1 MKVSFKLAVSYLKSQ
16 KGKSL
21 ALITSISLAVMLIF
35 TLNVIPETKSEIN
48 IKEAY
53 ENFSDYHAEY
63 NNLSDSV
70 SNQLE
75 KDKEVKEIHDV
86 INLGSIV
93 DKNGVSIQLNS
104 YNKDFINA
112 YGYKLING
120 TYPKNENEIVL
131 EEKALKEM
139 QLDNKLN
146 QKVNFTV
153 VKHYVDN
160 KNENQIY
167 SKKKKFKLVRIVQKP
182 EAYYKSYDEGNEYY
196 NVKGFTYFT
205 SNQNII
211 PKELVTHSGILRFN
225 TKNPSM
231 SKANEIIGK
240 YKLDGGD
247 LIINT
252 QLSNALDDYEMSKNT
267 TFSIKNK
274 LIPVLS
280 AAIVIFNIFN
290 IILIDMTKQIGIL
303 RAIGMKKKNVR
314 LMILIQSLIVLIL
327 SLVLGFA
334 LGYVIASIGI
344 SSIYGG
350 QQNIYISKE
359 SVMEP
364 LILASF
370 AVLISCIFSTYKS
383 SKISPMEAIR
393 DINNS
398 TKKGKDKFYHKL
410 IRKIFGLTGEMAF
423 KNVWRN
429 KSRTIL
435 SVLSISLA
443 GSLFISKMAVFNNDE
458 EIFGSN
464 SMPVMAMGSMDVIL
478 RHNTYNTEE
487 AYCNY
492 DGNFINK
499 ISEIDN
505 LKEVYPSINLT
516 AYLKSSI
523 NNISD
528 DVKPFLSSKDN
539 QNNIEITTGVKG
551 YNKDFIRSL
560 DKYIEKG
567 SNIYEKKKEDY
578 PMALVSNYF
587 YSPMQSTNNA
597 MVLKK
602 IKVGDVIDIKVPA
615 KNGDKLEYKNIKV
628 KVSGLLNKDYVV
640 TQDGG
645 LGCLAQVILNED
657 DLKNITNINDY
668 NKISIKLEKGKDEEV
683 NIALN
688 KLINGSSFKE
698 IESKYKYE
706 NYFSEQSEK
715 NKKEVLVS
723 VILTLIISSINIICI
738 IKTNIILRIKEL
750 ATLRAI
756 GMSMKNI
763 KKMIAKE
770 SMIYALFSIVVSSAV
785 ATISYSKFIYMVN
798 STRAEGLG
806 LENSM
811 SYNIPINEI
820 LQFGIA
826 TIVMCL
832 LAAYLSR
839 NKIIKL
845 SIVEGL
851 RIND

>member
-146 QKVNFTV
+146 QRVDFTV

-167 SKKKKFKLVRIVQKP
+167 SKKKKFKLVGIVQKP

-551 YNKDFIRSL
+551 YNKDFIRCL

-578 PMALVSNYF
+578 PRALVSNYF
-587 YSPMQSTNNA
+587 YSPVEGTDNA

-698 IESKYKYE
+698 IESKYKYK
-706 NYFSEQSEK
+706 NYFSEQSER

-738 IKTNIILRIKEL
+738 IKTNIILRMKEL

-756 GMSMKNI
+756 GMSMGNI
-763 KKMIAKE
+763 KKMIVKE
-770 SMIYALFSIVVSSAV
+770 SMIYALFSILVSSIA
-785 ATISYSKFIYMVN
+785 ATLSYFEYVYMENSMKFQC
-798 STRAEGLG
+798 LG
-806 LENSM
+806 IENSM

>member
-131 EEKALKEM
+131 EEKTLKEM

-167 SKKKKFKLVRIVQKP
+167 SKKKKFKLVGIVQKP

-303 RAIGMKKKNVR
+303 RSIGMKKKNVR

>member
-1 MKVSFKLAVSYLKSQ
+1 
-16 KGKSL
+16 
-21 ALITSISLAVMLIF
+21 MLIF

-131 EEKALKEM
+131 EEKTLKEM

-167 SKKKKFKLVRIVQKP
+167 SKKKKFKLVGIVQKP

-458 EIFGSN
+458 EMLGSS
-464 SMPVMAMGSMDVIL
+464 SMSVMAMGDTDVIL
-478 RHNTYNTEE
+478 RHNFYNTEE

-492 DGNFINK
+492 DSNLINK
-499 ISEIDN
+499 VYKIHN

>member
-53 ENFSDYHAEY
+53 KNFSDYHAEY

-93 DKNGVSIQLNS
+93 DKNGVSIQLDS
-104 YNKDFINA
+104 YNEDFIKN

-139 QLDNKLN
+139 NLDNKLN
-146 QKVNFTV
+146 EEIDFTV

-160 KNENQIY
+160 KNEKQIY
-167 SKKKKFKLVRIVQKP
+167 SKKKKFKLVGIVQKP
-182 EAYYKSYDEGNEYY
+182 EGYYKGYNEGNEYY
-196 NVKGFTYFT
+196 NVRGFTYF
-205 SNQNII
+205 SNNQNII
-211 PKELVTHSGILRFN
+211 PKELVTHSGILKFS
-225 TKNPSM
+225 TKTPSM
-231 SKANEIIGK
+231 SKADEIIGK
-240 YKLDGGD
+240 YKLNDGD

-252 QLSNALDDYEMSKNT
+252 QLSNALDDYEMSKST
-267 TFSIKNK
+267 TFSRNNK
-274 LIPVLS
+274 LIPMLS
-280 AAIVIFNIFN
+280 AALVIFSIFN

-327 SLVLGFA
+327 GLVLGFA
-334 LGYVIASIGI
+334 LGYVISLIGI
-344 SSIYGG
+344 SSIYGS

-359 SVMEP
+359 SIMEP
-364 LILASF
+364 LELASF
-370 AVLISCIFSTYKS
+370 AVLISCVFSTYKG

-393 DINNS
+393 DINNN

-435 SVLSISLA
+435 SILSISLA
-443 GSLFISKMAVFNNDE
+443 GSLFISKMAIFNNDE
-458 EIFGSN
+458 ENSGST
-464 SMPVMAMGSMDVIL
+464 SMSVMAMGDTDVIL
-478 RHNTYNTEE
+478 RHNFYNTEE

-492 DGNFINK
+492 DSNLINK
-499 ISEIDN
+499 ISKIDN
-505 LKEVYPSINLT
+505 IKEVYPSMNLT

-528 DVKPFLSSKDN
+528 DVKPFISSKDN
-539 QNNIEITTGVKG
+539 QNNLEIITGVKG
-551 YNKDFIRSL
+551 YNKNFIRSL
-560 DKYIEKG
+560 DKYIEEG
-567 SNIYEKKKEDY
+567 SNIYEKNKEDY
-578 PMALVSNYF
+578 PRALVSNYF
-587 YSPMQSTNNA
+587 YSPMQSSNNA
-597 MVLKK
+597 KVLKK
-602 IKVGDVIDIKVPA
+602 VKVGDLIDIKVPS
-615 KNGDKLEYKNIKV
+615 KNKGKLEYKNIKV

-645 LGCLAQVILNED
+645 LGYLAQLILNED
-657 DLKNITNINDY
+657 DLKNITNIKDY
-668 NKISIKLEKGKDEEV
+668 NKISIKLEDGKDEEV
-683 NIALN
+683 NKALDELT
-688 KLINGSSFKE
+688 KGSSFKE

-706 NYFSEQSEK
+706 SRFKEESEE

-738 IKTNIILRIKEL
+738 IKTNIMLRIKEL
-750 ATLRAI
+750 ATLRAM

-763 KKMIAKE
+763 KKMIVKE
-770 SMIYALFSIVVSSAV
+770 SMIYALFSIVVSSVV

-798 STRAEGLG
+798 SIRAEGLG

-832 LAAYLSR
+832 LATYLSR

>member
-53 ENFSDYHAEY
+53 KNFSDYHAEY

-167 SKKKKFKLVRIVQKP
+167 SKKKKFKLVGIVQKP

-578 PMALVSNYF
+578 PMALVLNYF

-845 SIVEGL
+845 SIVE
-851 RIND
+851 

>member
-53 ENFSDYHAEY
+53 KNFSDYHAEY
-63 NNLSDSV
+63 NNLSDNV
-70 SNQLE
+70 SSQLE
-75 KDKEVKEIHDV
+75 KDEEIKAIYDV
-86 INLGSIV
+86 INMGSIV

-104 YNKDFINA
+104 YNENFVNA

-120 TYPKNENEIVL
+120 TYPKNDNEIVL

-146 QKVNFTV
+146 QKIDFTV

-160 KNENQIY
+160 KGANQIY
-167 SKKKKFKLVRIVQKP
+167 SKKKKFKLVGIVQKP

-211 PKELVTHSGILRFN
+211 PKKFITHSGILKFN

-231 SKANEIIGK
+231 SKANEIIEK

-252 QLSNALDDYEMSKNT
+252 QLSSALDDYEMSKNT
-267 TFSIKNK
+267 TFSRNNK
-274 LIPVLS
+274 LIPTLS

-303 RAIGMKKKNVR
+303 RSIGMKKKNVR

-327 SLVLGFA
+327 GLVLGFA
-334 LGYVIASIGI
+334 LGYVISLIGI
-344 SSIYGG
+344 SSIYES
-350 QQNIYISKE
+350 QKNIYISKE

-364 LILASF
+364 LKLTSF
-370 AVLISCIFSTYKS
+370 AVLISCIFYTYKG

-393 DINNS
+393 DVNNN

-443 GSLFISKMAVFNNDE
+443 GSLFIGKMVIFNNDE
-458 EIFGSN
+458 EN
-464 SMPVMAMGSMDVIL
+464 SGNTSMSVMAMGDTDAIL
-478 RHNTYNTEE
+478 EPNIYNTDE
-487 AYCNY
+487 AYCSFNSS
-492 DGNFINK
+492 FINK
-499 ISEIDN
+499 IYKIDN
-505 LKEVYPSINLT
+505 IKEVYPSMNLT
-516 AYLKSSI
+516 AYLKTGL

-528 DVKPFLSSKDN
+528 DVKPFLSLEGNK
-539 QNNIEITTGVKG
+539 NNLEIITEVKG

-578 PMALVSNYF
+578 PRALVSNYF
-587 YSPMQSTNNA
+587 YSPVEGTDNVK
-597 MVLKK
+597 VLNK
-602 IKVGDVIDIKVPA
+602 IKEGDIIDIKIVV
-615 KNGDKLEYKNIKV
+615 NNNDKMEYKNIKV

-645 LGCLAQVILNED
+645 SGCLAQVILNED
-657 DLKNITNINDY
+657 DLKDITNIKDY
-668 NKISIKLEKGKDEEV
+668 NKISIKLEQGKDEEV
-683 NIALN
+683 NKVLDELA
-688 KLINGSSFKE
+688 KDSSFKKV
-698 IESKYKYE
+698 ESKYKYK
-706 NYFSEQSEK
+706 NYFSEQSER

-738 IKTNIILRIKEL
+738 IKTNIILRMKEL

-763 KKMIAKE
+763 KKMIVKE
-770 SMIYALFSIVVSSAV
+770 SMIYALFSILVSSIA
-785 ATISYSKFIYMVN
+785 ATLSYFEYVYMEN
-798 STRAEGLG
+798 SMKSQCLG
-806 LENSM
+806 IENSM

-832 LAAYLSR
+832 LATYLSR

>member
-131 EEKALKEM
+131 EEKTLKEM

-167 SKKKKFKLVRIVQKP
+167 SKKKKFKLVGIVQKP

-458 EIFGSN
+458 EMLGSS
-464 SMPVMAMGSMDVIL
+464 SMSVMAMGDTDVIL
-478 RHNTYNTEE
+478 RHNFYNTEE

-492 DGNFINK
+492 DSNLINK
-499 ISEIDN
+499 VYKIHN

>member
-53 ENFSDYHAEY
+53 KNFSDYHAEY

-93 DKNGVSIQLNS
+93 DKKGVSIQLDS
-104 YNKDFINA
+104 YNEDFIND

-120 TYPKNENEIVL
+120 TYPKNDNEIVL

-146 QKVNFTV
+146 QKIDFTV

-160 KNENQIY
+160 KGANQIY
-167 SKKKKFKLVRIVQKP
+167 SKKKKFKLVGIVQKP

-211 PKELVTHSGILRFN
+211 PKNFITHSGILKFN
-225 TKNPSM
+225 TENPSM
-231 SKANEIIGK
+231 SKANEIIEK
-240 YKLDGGD
+240 YKLDDGD

-252 QLSNALDDYEMSKNT
+252 QLSSALDDYEMSKNT
-267 TFSIKNK
+267 TFSRNNK
-274 LIPVLS
+274 LVPTLS

-303 RAIGMKKKNVR
+303 KSIGMKKKNVR

-327 SLVLGFA
+327 GLVLGFGV
-334 LGYVIASIGI
+334 GYVISLIGI

-359 SVMEP
+359 SIMEP
-364 LILASF
+364 LKLTSF
-370 AVLISCIFSTYKS
+370 AVLISCIFYTYKS

-398 TKKGKDKFYHKL
+398 TKKGRDRFYYKL

-458 EIFGSN
+458 EMLGSS
-464 SMPVMAMGSMDVIL
+464 SMSVMAMGDTDVIL
-478 RHNTYNTEE
+478 RHNFYNTED

-492 DGNFINK
+492 DSNLINK
-499 ISEIDN
+499 IYKIHN

-523 NNISD
+523 NNISE

-539 QNNIEITTGVKG
+539 QNNIEIITGVKG
-551 YNKDFIRSL
+551 YNKDFVSSL

-578 PMALVSNYF
+578 PRALVSNYF

-597 MVLKK
+597 KALKK

-615 KNGDKLEYKNIKV
+615 KNEGKLEYKNIKV

-645 LGCLAQVILNED
+645 LGCLAQVIINED
-657 DLKNITNINDY
+657 DLKNITNIKDY

-688 KLINGSSFKE
+688 KLTNGSSFKE

-715 NKKEVLVS
+715 NKKEVIVS

-738 IKTNIILRIKEL
+738 IKTNIMLRIKEL

-763 KKMIAKE
+763 KKMIVKE

-832 LAAYLSR
+832 LATYLSR

>member
-167 SKKKKFKLVRIVQKP
+167 SKKKKFKLVGIVQKP

-597 MVLKK
+597 MVIKK
-602 IKVGDVIDIKVPA
+602 IKVGDVINIKVPA

>member
-53 ENFSDYHAEY
+53 ENFSDYHTEY

-167 SKKKKFKLVRIVQKP
+167 SKKKKFKLVGIVQKP

>member
-1 MKVSFKLAVSYLKSQ
+1 MKVSFKLAVSYLKSP

-53 ENFSDYHAEY
+53 KNFGDYHAEY
-63 NNLSDSV
+63 KNLSDSV

-93 DKNGVSIQLNS
+93 DKNGVSIQLDS
-104 YNKDFINA
+104 YNEDFINN

-131 EEKALKEM
+131 EERALKEM
-139 QLDNKLN
+139 HLDNKLN
-146 QKVNFTV
+146 EEIDFTV

-160 KNENQIY
+160 KDENQIY
-167 SKKKKFKLVRIVQKP
+167 SKKKKFKLVGIVQKP
-182 EAYYKSYDEGNEYY
+182 EAYYKGYYKGNEYY
-196 NVKGFTYFT
+196 NVRGFTYFS

-211 PKELVTHSGILRFN
+211 PKELVTHSGILKFN
-225 TKNPSM
+225 TKTPSM

-240 YKLDGGD
+240 YKLNDGD

-274 LIPVLS
+274 LIPMLS
-280 AAIVIFNIFN
+280 AALVIFNIFN

-303 RAIGMKKKNVR
+303 RAIGMKNIK

-327 SLVLGFA
+327 GLVLGFA
-334 LGYVIASIGI
+334 LGYVISLIGI
-344 SSIYGG
+344 SSIYGS

-359 SVMEP
+359 SIMEP
-364 LILASF
+364 LELASF
-370 AVLISCIFSTYKS
+370 AVLISCIFSTYKG

-393 DINNS
+393 DISNN

-435 SVLSISLA
+435 SILSISLA
-443 GSLFISKMAVFNNDE
+443 GSLFISKMAIFNNDE
-458 EIFGSN
+458 ENSGS
-464 SMPVMAMGSMDVIL
+464 SSLSVMAMGDTDVIL
-478 RHNTYNTEE
+478 RHNFYNTEE

-492 DGNFINK
+492 DSNLIYK
-499 ISEIDN
+499 ISKIDN
-505 LKEVYPSINLT
+505 IREVYPSMNLT
-516 AYLKSSI
+516 AYLKTSL

-539 QNNIEITTGVKG
+539 QNNLEIITGVKG
-551 YNKDFIRSL
+551 YNKSFIRSL
-560 DKYIEKG
+560 DKYIEEG

-578 PMALVSNYF
+578 PRALVSNYF

-597 MVLKK
+597 KALKK
-602 IKVGDVIDIKVPA
+602 VKVGDVIDIKVPV
-615 KNGDKLEYKNIKV
+615 KSNGKLEYKNIKV
-628 KVSGLLNKDYVV
+628 KVSGLLDKDYVI

-645 LGCLAQVILNED
+645 LGYLAQVIINED
-657 DLKNITNINDY
+657 DLKNITNIKDY
-668 NKISIKLEKGKDEEV
+668 NKISIKLEDGKDEEV
-683 NIALN
+683 NKALD
-688 KLINGSSFKE
+688 KLTKGSSFKE

-706 NYFSEQSEK
+706 SSFKEQSEE

-738 IKTNIILRIKEL
+738 IKTNIMLRIKEL

-763 KKMIAKE
+763 KKMIVKE
-770 SMIYALFSIVVSSAV
+770 SMIYALFSILVSSVV
-785 ATISYSKFIYMVN
+785 ATLSYSKFIYMVN
-798 STRAEGLG
+798 SIRAEGLG
-806 LENSM
+806 IENSM

-820 LQFGIA
+820 LQFGIS

-832 LAAYLSR
+832 LATYLSR

>member
-16 KGKSL
+16 KCKSL

-53 ENFSDYHAEY
+53 KNFSDYHAEY

-93 DKNGVSIQLNS
+93 DKKGVSIQLDS

-146 QKVNFTV
+146 QKVDFTV

-160 KNENQIY
+160 KNKNQIY
-167 SKKKKFKLVRIVQKP
+167 SKKKKFKLVGIVQKP
-182 EAYYKSYDEGNEYY
+182 EAYYKGYYEVNEYY
-196 NVKGFTYFT
+196 NVRGFTYFT

-211 PKELVTHSGILRFN
+211 PKELVTHSGILKFN
-225 TKNPSM
+225 TKTPSM
-231 SKANEIIGK
+231 SKANEIIEK
-240 YKLDGGD
+240 YKLDDGD

-252 QLSNALDDYEMSKNT
+252 QLSSALDDYEMSKNT

-280 AAIVIFNIFN
+280 ASLVIFNIFN

-314 LMILIQSLIVLIL
+314 LMILIQSLIVFIL

-334 LGYVIASIGI
+334 LGYVISSIGI
-344 SSIYGG
+344 ISIYGG

-364 LILASF
+364 LKLASF
-370 AVLISCIFSTYKS
+370 AVLISCIFSTHKS

-398 TKKGKDKFYHKL
+398 TKKGRDRFYYKL

-458 EIFGSN
+458 EMLGSS
-464 SMPVMAMGSMDVIL
+464 SMSVMAMGDTDVIL
-478 RHNTYNTEE
+478 RHNFYNTEE

-492 DGNFINK
+492 DSNLINK

-657 DLKNITNINDY
+657 DLKNITNIKDY

-688 KLINGSSFKE
+688 KLTNGSSFKE
-698 IESKYKYE
+698 IESTYKYE

-738 IKTNIILRIKEL
+738 IKTNIMLRIKEL

-763 KKMIAKE
+763 KNMIVKE

-832 LAAYLSR
+832 LATYLSR

>member
-131 EEKALKEM
+131 EEKTLKEM

-167 SKKKKFKLVRIVQKP
+167 SKKKKFKLVGIVQKP

-443 GSLFISKMAVFNNDE
+443 GSIFISKMAVFNNDE

-657 DLKNITNINDY
+657 DLKNITNIKDY

>member
-167 SKKKKFKLVRIVQKP
+167 SKKKKFKLVGIVQKP

>member
-53 ENFSDYHAEY
+53 KNFSDYHAEY
-63 NNLSDSV
+63 NNLSDNV
-70 SNQLE
+70 SSQLE
-75 KDKEVKEIHDV
+75 KDEEIKAIHDV
-86 INLGSIV
+86 INMGSIV
-93 DKNGVSIQLNS
+93 DENGVSIQLNS
-104 YNKDFINA
+104 YNEDFVNA

-120 TYPKNENEIVL
+120 TYPKNDNEIVL

-146 QKVNFTV
+146 QRVDFTV

-167 SKKKKFKLVRIVQKP
+167 SKKKKFKLVGIVQKP

-578 PMALVSNYF
+578 PMALVLNYF

>member
-16 KGKSL
+16 KCKSL

-86 INLGSIV
+86 INMGSIV

-153 VKHYVDN
+153 VKHYVNN

-167 SKKKKFKLVRIVQKP
+167 SKKKKFKLVGIVQKP
-182 EAYYKSYDEGNEYY
+182 EAYYKSFDEGNEYY

-225 TKNPSM
+225 TENPSM

-393 DINNS
+393 DINNN

-567 SNIYEKKKEDY
+567 SNIYEEKKEDY

-602 IKVGDVIDIKVPA
+602 IKVGDIIDIKVPA

-770 SMIYALFSIVVSSAV
+770 SMIYALFSIVVSSVV

-832 LAAYLSR
+832 LATYLSR
-839 NKIIKL
+839 NKIVKL